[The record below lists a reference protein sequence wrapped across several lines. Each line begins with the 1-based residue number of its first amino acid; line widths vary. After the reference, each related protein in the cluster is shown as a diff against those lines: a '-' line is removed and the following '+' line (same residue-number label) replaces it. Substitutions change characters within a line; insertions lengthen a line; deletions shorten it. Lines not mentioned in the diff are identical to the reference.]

1 MKQIRLILSVILC
14 FALCIGAS
22 APAMAAGENNSLGV
36 TFGVSLDVPEISVSD
51 ADQVVTMT
59 LTANQEIT
67 MDGIGFTVTWDAPLE
82 WTAITGG
89 AEMGAYDSVATN
101 YANGKTAWYSPDSEN
116 VSGIR
121 TIAVM
126 TFKVPAGTPAGSYNL
141 GVTSLE
147 LTQNYGSII
156 WENSAYASTVLTIT
170 GGAAPTDGYTAG
182 ISALTNAVNVEDSLT
197 VNVNVSHSADSTFAA
212 GEVIVAYD
220 SNLLTFNEASST
232 LGTAT
237 VKVDSGVLTLE
248 DYGADKNLGNGVY
261 MLAFDAVAD
270 GETAIT
276 LTSAAFVNKENAVRS
291 DLVAA
296 TLSSASVNLIIHK
309 QTYSIT
315 LPDIFNGPDTVVDGE
330 DYTFSVVDGNNYNYG
345 TVSATMDGEPVEVVD
360 NGNGTYT
367 ISNVTGN
374 LVISGTRVEKSYSV
388 TFAGNAADE
397 ITDGAETATYNTDY
411 TFTMPSADG
420 WAYSLDSITIAGV
433 AYTGY
438 RVDDSVYTIPGSAI
452 TGEIVITISKSATE
466 ASVTVQGSG
475 AGAAAGYETKANIG
489 ESYTLTIHPEAGYT
503 YTVTATMGGNPVAIT
518 NNGNNTYT
526 IAEVTDNIVFTVEQT
541 VVVAGVSVAEY
552 LSLDGTIMW
561 LVKNE
566 TTLADAKVPTYAGE
580 KMYWSDEYQ
589 AYCYLV
595 IAQTLSQETAAA
607 NIGITDGTAVSVAY
621 NMDVNVTGKVDAS
634 DAQLTYN
641 MYNAAYSDFSE
652 DVTMEKFFRADVNAD
667 GKINVEDA
675 VAIIAAILA

>member
-270 GETAIT
+270 GEAAIT

-345 TVSATMDGEPVEVVD
+345 TVSATMDGVPVEVVD

>member
-1 MKQIRLILSVILC
+1 
-14 FALCIGAS
+14 
-22 APAMAAGENNSLGV
+22 
-36 TFGVSLDVPEISVSD
+36 
-51 ADQVVTMT
+51 
-59 LTANQEIT
+59 

-147 LTQNYGSII
+147 LTQNYGSFI

-276 LTSAAFVNKENAVRS
+276 LTSAAFVNKDNAVRS

-345 TVSATMDGEPVEVVD
+345 TVSATMDGVPVEVVD

-420 WAYSLDSITIAGV
+420 WAYSLDSITIGGV

>member
-51 ADQVVTMT
+51 VDQVVTMT
-59 LTANQEIT
+59 LTANQGIT
-67 MDGIGFTVTWDAPLE
+67 MDGIGFTVTWDEPLE

-116 VSGIR
+116 VSDIR

-170 GGAAPTDGYTAG
+170 EGAAPTDGYTAG
-182 ISALTNAVNVEDSLT
+182 LSALTNAVSVEDSLT

-261 MLAFDAVAD
+261 MLAFDAIAD

-330 DYTFSVVDGNNYNYG
+330 DYTFSVADGHNYNYTSVNA
-345 TVSATMDGEPVEVVD
+345 TVDGVSVDVID

-367 ISNVTGN
+367 VKNVTGE

-388 TFAGNAADE
+388 TFAGNAAAE
-397 ITDGAETATYNTDY
+397 ITDGADTATYNTDY
-411 TFTMPSADG
+411 TFTMPSANG
-420 WAYSLDSITIAGV
+420 WAYSLDGITIAGTV
-433 AYTGY
+433 YTGY
-438 RVDDSVYTIPGSAI
+438 SVDNSVYTIPGSAI
-452 TGEIVITISKSATE
+452 TGEIVITVSKNATE
-466 ASVTVQGSG
+466 ASVVVQGSG

-489 ESYTLTIHPEAGYT
+489 ASYTLTITPEAGYV
-503 YTVTATMGGNPVAIT
+503 YTVTATMGGNPAAVT
-518 NNGNNTYT
+518 DNGNNTYT
-526 IAEVTDNIVFTVEQT
+526 IAKVTDNIIFTVERI
-541 VVVAGVSVAEY
+541 VIVDGVSVTEY
-552 LSLDGTIMW
+552 LSLDGTVMW
-561 LVKNE
+561 LVKNK
-566 TTLADAKVPTYAGE
+566 TTLTDAKVPTYDGE
-580 KMYWSDEYQ
+580 KMYWSEKYD

-595 IAQTLSQETAAA
+595 IAQTLNLDDATSK
-607 NIGITDGTAVSVAY
+607 IDITDGTAVSIDY
-621 NMDVNVTGKVDAS
+621 SMDINATGKVDAS

-641 MYNAAYSDFSE
+641 MYNAAYSEFTS

-667 GKINVEDA
+667 GTINVQDA
-675 VAIIAAILA
+675 TAIISSILK

>member
-220 SNLLTFNEASST
+220 SNLLTFNEATST

-261 MLAFDAVAD
+261 MLAFDAIAD
-270 GETAIT
+270 GETAIA

-291 DLVAA
+291 DHVAA

-315 LPDIFNGPDTVVDGE
+315 LPDIFNGPDTVVDGQ

-345 TVSATMDGEPVEVVD
+345 TVSATMDGVPVEVVD

-607 NIGITDGTAVSVAY
+607 NIGITDGAAVSVAY

>member
-182 ISALTNAVNVEDSLT
+182 ISALTNAINVEDSLT

-315 LPDIFNGPDTVVDGE
+315 LPDIFNGSDTVVDGE

-345 TVSATMDGEPVEVVD
+345 TVSATMDGVPVEVVD

-420 WAYSLDSITIAGV
+420 WAYSLDSITIGGV